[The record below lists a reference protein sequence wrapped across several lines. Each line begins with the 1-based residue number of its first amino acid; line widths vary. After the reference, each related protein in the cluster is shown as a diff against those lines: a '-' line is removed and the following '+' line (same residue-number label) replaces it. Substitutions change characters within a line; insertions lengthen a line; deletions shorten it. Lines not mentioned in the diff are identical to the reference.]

1 MKNKIKLISFIIS
14 FVYVFIGTIVVMVGF
29 PKYEIMGFD
38 YNHPLWNPLVA
49 LTYPVNILLFG
60 LVMVDNS
67 ISSIIILQT
76 IVLCLFW
83 FILYKILMRI
93 YKRKQW

>member
-1 MKNKIKLISFIIS
+1 MKNKIKIISFIIS
-14 FVYVFIGTIVVMVGF
+14 LIYVLLGTIVVMVGF

-38 YNHPLWNPLVA
+38 HNHPLWSPLVIITIPA
-49 LTYPVNILLFG
+49 NIFLFG

-67 ISSIIILQT
+67 ILSIIILQT
-76 IVLCLFW
+76 IVFCLFW

-93 YKRKQW
+93 YKVR

>member
-1 MKNKIKLISFIIS
+1 MKSNKIKLISFVVS
-14 FVYVFIGTIVVMVGF
+14 LVYVFIGTIVVMVSF

-38 YNHPLWNPLVA
+38 HNHTLWTPLVII
-49 LTYPVNILLFG
+49 TFPVNVLLFG

-83 FILYKILMRI
+83 FVLYKILKRM
-93 YKRKQW
+93 YK